1 MTAYANDV
9 MAYSPSV
16 RVLKEGGYEGSS
28 AMVYYG
34 IPSAWSPKVEEM
46 IVEEVQRKVKVTRRD
61 VK

>member
-1 MTAYANDV
+1 